1 MKFDLR
7 AEVAAARQSLRDAYL
22 KRPNPRA
29 LLTKH
34 SQLVDRTVK
43 ALWGETGVAADAAL
57 VATGGYGRGELFPC
71 SDIDLLLLLGAEPT
85 EAQREVLERLIGR
98 FWDIGLEIGHSV
110 RTVEGCV
117 EAAAGDI
124 TIRTTLLESRFL
136 AGSRKLVQR
145 LDVELQ
151 KVLDP
156 VAFFKAKKLEQEQR
170 HAKHHDSPYSL
181 EPNLKEAPGGLRD
194 LQVIQW
200 IARAAGITE
209 AIGPRWGD
217 LVARKLIERGEARQL
232 AKLEAHLHDLRIRL
246 HYLAGRREDR
256 LVFDQ
261 QTALAAQLGHK
272 DTPARRASEA
282 MMQRYYQTAQGVTQ
296 LNTILLQNF
305 EALLAPRPDTAP
317 RALNERFEVRS
328 ELLHIKQETTFARS
342 PTAILECFLLMMQ
355 HQELRGMTA
364 RTLRALWRARLLVN
378 ARFRKDAVARLLFLH
393 ILQQPRGIVHEFRR
407 MNQYGVLGRYLP
419 EFGRIVGQMQ
429 HDLFHVYTVDQHILM
444 VMRNL
449 RRLTMPEFAHEF
461 PLCSELMAGFE
472 RRWLLYVAALY
483 HDIAKGRGGDHS
495 ELGAADVRSFSRRH
509 LLSKADGDLVEF
521 LVERHLSMSH
531 VAQKQDVYDPD
542 VVKAFAELVGTER
555 RLVALYLFTVAD
567 VRGTS
572 PKVWNA
578 WKGKLL
584 EDLFRATRRVL
595 TGEPLA
601 RDAAL
606 AEKQAEAVRLLRLY
620 ALSDTAKDR
629 LWASLDTAYFLRH
642 DAQEIAWQTRN
653 LHYRV
658 DADKPVVKARLAPF
672 GEGLQVMIYT
682 RDREALFA
690 RICGYFERAGFNIA
704 EAKVHTTR
712 NGYALDTFVLMGQG
726 RDAHYQDRIAM
737 IETELAAEL
746 QSDAPLGPPRGGRLS
761 RRVRHFPISP
771 AVNIRPDERGAYH
784 VLSIVAA
791 DRPGLLYGV
800 ARILARYHV
809 NLQTARINTLGDR
822 AEDVFLLSGEALKDS
837 KAVLQLE
844 QDLLEDLTLPEA
856 APAREAAL
864 R

>member
-7 AEVAAARQSLRDAYL
+7 GEVAVARQALRDSYL
-22 KRPNPRA
+22 RRPSPRA
-29 LLTKH
+29 LLRRHT
-34 SQLVDRTVK
+34 QLVDRTIK
-43 ALWGETGVAADAAL
+43 AIWGETGVSSAATL
-57 VATGGYGRGELFPC
+57 VATGGYGRGELFPS
-71 SDIDLLLLLGAEPT
+71 SDIDLLILLAREPSEPER
-85 EAQREVLERLIGR
+85 EALERLIGR

-136 AGSRKLVQR
+136 VGSKELFRR
-145 LDVELQ
+145 LEKALDAAS
-151 KVLDP
+151 DP

-170 HAKHHDSPYSL
+170 HGKHQDTPYAL

-194 LQVIQW
+194 LQTIQW
-200 IARAAGITE
+200 IARTS
-209 AIGPRWGD
+209 D
-217 LVARKLIERGEARQL
+217 LGRSWSELVRHGLIQRDEARQL

-256 LVFDQ
+256 LVFDLQ
-261 QTALAAQLGHK
+261 SALAAQLGHK

-282 MMQRYYQTAQGVTQ
+282 MMQRYYQTAKGVTQ
-296 LNTILLQNF
+296 LNTILLQNL
-305 EALLAPRPDTAP
+305 EARLAPRPDTEP

-328 ELLHIKQETTFARS
+328 ELLHIKQENTFERT

-364 RTLRALWRARLLVN
+364 RTLRALWRARQFVD
-378 ARFRKDAVARLLFLH
+378 AEFRKNPIAKMLFLH

-407 MNQYGVLGRYLP
+407 MNQYGILGRYLP
-419 EFGRIVGQMQ
+419 EFGRVVGQMQ

-449 RRLTMPEFAHEF
+449 RRFTMSEFAHEF

-472 RRWLLYVAALY
+472 RRWLLYVAAIY

-495 ELGAADVRSFSRRH
+495 ELGAVDVRTFSKNHGLAAEDR
-509 LLSKADGDLVEF
+509 DLVEF
-521 LVERHLSMSH
+521 LVERHLAMSH
-531 VAQKQDVYDPD
+531 VAQKQDVYDPE

-595 TGEPLA
+595 TGEVLA

-606 AEKQAEAVRLLRLY
+606 AEKQAEAARLLRLY
-620 ALSDTAKDR
+620 ALSDGVKEK
-629 LWASLDTAYFLRH
+629 LWAGLDTAYFLRH
-642 DAQEIAWQTRN
+642 DPQELAWHTRN

-658 DADKPVVKARLAPF
+658 DTQKPVVKARLAPF

-712 NGYALDTFVLMGQG
+712 HGYALDTFVIMGQG

-746 QSDAPLGPPRGGRLS
+746 ESEAPLSPPRGGRLS

-771 AVNIRPDERGAYH
+771 AVDIRPDERGAYH
-784 VLSIVAA
+784 SLSIVAS

-800 ARILARYHV
+800 ARTLSRYRIS
-809 NLQTARINTLGDR
+809 LQTARINTLGDR
-822 AEDVFLLSGEALKDS
+822 AEDVFLISGEALKDS
-837 KAVLQLE
+837 KSVLQLE
-844 QDLLEDLTLPEA
+844 QELLADLTVERV
-856 APAREAAL
+856 APQ
-864 R
+864 